1 MRLFR
6 DIFKQCD
13 LFFFPFGIN
22 FCWMTNSL
30 IGPIFFSCVYKEGE
44 KLLTLSLKNIH
55 VGKSQAKV
63 WFCQENIKTDFP
75 EKKLVSDLLKGKKAP
90 LEVEESSGNTIR
102 SCHYQTHSFAMNLQ
116 RFGARMLTK
125 YNIENGKEENCLSY
139 QYRNGLQHSILQTS
153 PEGILPIR
161 ALKLTSMKI
170 KPELNRTIGSNI
182 QVLPCMIL

>member
-1 MRLFR
+1 MWENLRPKFGFAKR
-6 DIFKQCD
+6 ISKQT
-13 LFFFPFGIN
+13 FQ
-22 FCWMTNSL
+22 
-30 IGPIFFSCVYKEGE
+30 K
-44 KLLTLSLKNIH
+44 
-55 VGKSQAKV
+55 
-63 WFCQENIKTDFP
+63 
-75 EKKLVSDLLKGKKAP
+75 KKLVSDLLKGKKAP

-161 ALKLTSMKI
+161 AFKLTSMKT
-170 KPELNRTIGSNI
+170 ELRPKLIEN
-182 QVLPCMIL
+182 VLPMQDRPFICLI